1 MSCFQFQ
8 SNTNPV
14 CRFPFLFLFQL
25 FSFFYDWLNLFLL
38 KGARA
43 LQVPYFFLCLVPE
56 GWRGGGGGT
65 AIYGLYSYVPLSRVW
80 FSNSLL

>member
-14 CRFPFLFLFQL
+14 FRFPFLFLFQL

-38 KGARA
+38 KSEVA
-43 LQVPYFFLCLVPE
+43 LQLSGVAVFLN
-56 GWRGGGGGT
+56 
-65 AIYGLYSYVPLSRVW
+65 IINLS
-80 FSNSLL
+80 